1 MTKDTVPCAFDAAIY
16 GPRCFESEPMKSRMF
31 YPRYGRLRN
40 KQGGQ
45 ALVECAVL
53 QSSDDRLRTK
63 QGGQAMFEEK

>member
-1 MTKDTVPCAFDAAIY
+1 
-16 GPRCFESEPMKSRMF
+16 MKSRMF